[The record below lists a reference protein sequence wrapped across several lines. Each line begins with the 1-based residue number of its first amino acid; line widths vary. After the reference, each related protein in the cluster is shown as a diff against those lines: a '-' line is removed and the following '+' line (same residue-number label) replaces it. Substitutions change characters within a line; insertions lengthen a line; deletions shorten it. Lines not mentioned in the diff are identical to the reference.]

1 MINCHSLNFMA
12 EDTTAQNG
20 HITAQGQQRGAAR
33 QDLNPRHLGLEPGP
47 VSTVPHFLQL
57 LIGAG
62 LSRLFLV
69 TSTES

>member
-33 QDLNPRHLGLEPGP
+33 QDLNPRRLGLEPGP